1 MVGQNQGSVSKDM
14 LETHQEMLCSELIS
28 TFREA
33 AGGGRGEGGWK
44 EEAHQLVLRQSPDRR
59 LCKYPNPATMHPL
72 PSPSP
77 RQLIMPATPH
87 RVLTQIT
94 FSRSKFRVTV
104 RRTHFNNLE
113 ML

>member
-1 MVGQNQGSVSKDM
+1 M
-14 LETHQEMLCSELIS
+14 
-28 TFREA
+28 
-33 AGGGRGEGGWK
+33 
-44 EEAHQLVLRQSPDRR
+44 LRQSPARR

-87 RVLTQIT
+87 RVLTQIA

-113 ML
+113 MLWTGGEAEKWMAEKRKLINNSF